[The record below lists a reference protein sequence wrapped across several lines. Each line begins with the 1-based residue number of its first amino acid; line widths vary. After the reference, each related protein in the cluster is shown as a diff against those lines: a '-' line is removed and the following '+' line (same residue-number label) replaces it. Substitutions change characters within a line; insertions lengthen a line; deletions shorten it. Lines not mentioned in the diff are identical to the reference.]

1 MCFII
6 DREYPEEMVADKDIP
21 CFKIL
26 ERCSGGSL
34 RAPIFVSFVYFSRF
48 SFRSKR
54 KVRSRLD
61 LSDVERYGRIDVGLH
76 SHSTKPKTEQY
87 HDIFGA
93 HVHDA
98 YIPKGAR
105 YWYNPHR
112 GEYVS
117 DKLVVS
123 RRRVKHHVCPVKK

>member
-1 MCFII
+1 MCFTI

-26 ERCSGGSL
+26 ERRSDGSL
-34 RAPIFVSFVYFSRF
+34 RAPIFVSFVYFRRF

-61 LSDVERYGRIDVGLH
+61 LSDVERYGKIDVGLH
-76 SHSTKPKTEQY
+76 SHSTKPKPEQY

-93 HVHDA
+93 QVHDA

-105 YWYNPHR
+105 YWYSSVRN
-112 GEYVS
+112 EYVS
-117 DKLVVS
+117 NKLVVMRS
-123 RRRVKHHVCPVKK
+123 KIQE